1 MRVLRMIDTANAN
14 VNVGIIGI
22 KLHNDNKYD
31 D

>member
-1 MRVLRMIDTANAN
+1 MIDTANAN